1 MFGSPSCVRHVC
13 LHYTYTQTD
22 RKTCRARK
30 ETIGIGERAK
40 NMFVLVYSTKT
51 LIWPCLIDPHSPF
64 ASVRCK
70 QLAQPIVGGP
80 VRVNITL
87 AYNSLFLF
95 FLTTTIRFHFV
106 SGGPNRSM
114 SENRSRQGI
123 PKRWIENTHTH
134 RRTRATPEFDGYLPS
149 ILCVCSFRKRENSFW
164 PSVLS
169 TKRDALLYWLGWP
182 VWHSSRSPFF
192 REKEIIGICHWHASA
207 AFVDIVNINTSR
219 HPLEWFEKEW
229 HNPEEWHH
237 FLFLLVNHWVVL
249 IPEDNY

>member
-1 MFGSPSCVRHVC
+1 MKTKNLLTGRSLCFCFGTQTSFFERVKLLRQAETLVKFKSLHEFQDLFGSPSCVRHVC

-30 ETIGIGERAK
+30 ETIGIEERAK

-123 PKRWIENTHTH
+123 PKR
-134 RRTRATPEFDGYLPS
+134 
-149 ILCVCSFRKRENSFW
+149 
-164 PSVLS
+164 
-169 TKRDALLYWLGWP
+169 
-182 VWHSSRSPFF
+182 
-192 REKEIIGICHWHASA
+192 
-207 AFVDIVNINTSR
+207 
-219 HPLEWFEKEW
+219 
-229 HNPEEWHH
+229 
-237 FLFLLVNHWVVL
+237 
-249 IPEDNY
+249 